1 VTAPDD
7 PPMLPEDSLD
17 PRPAP
22 AQEVAVVLT
31 AEADSVRA
39 EALARELLERR
50 LVACVSLLPVRSIYR
65 WQGRLEAGEEV
76 KLLLKTTPNQL
87 EGLHQAVLERH
98 SYEVPEWIVLHG
110 SSAGAYGF
118 WLAEQLG

>member
-1 VTAPDD
+1 MDSS
-7 PPMLPEDSLD
+7 PPTGQ
-17 PRPAP
+17 RPI
-22 AQEVAVVLT
+22 AVVLSS
-31 AEADSVRA
+31 EANEERA
-39 EALARELLERR
+39 EALARQLLERR
-50 LVACVSLLPVRSIYR
+50 LVACVSLLPVRSFYR